1 MSGVELT
8 GEGAVGERAPSRTPN
23 LRPAEGTRVPV
34 VVLVGRPNVGKSAL
48 ANRLVG
54 RRVAIVEPHSGVTR
68 DRNVLS
74 AQWTGRTFQVVD
86 TGGLDEEG
94 GELSDRVGAQVRRAV
109 ADADLV
115 LLVADASVGVTRE
128 DEAVAAWLRRT
139 GRPVVV
145 VANKVDS
152 PRRETDAWDLVR
164 LGLGDP
170 EMVSALHGR
179 GAGELLDR
187 IVGLLPAAE
196 PAQDGPPRGDE
207 PAPASGPA
215 GEDDEAV
222 PRGLEGGHDL
232 PGGPPDEPDRAE
244 DEKPASTPAV
254 AIVGRPNVGKS
265 TLLNRIA
272 REDRVVV
279 HDQPGTTR
287 DAVDTIVLTEAGSV
301 RFVDT
306 AGLRRAGR
314 IDEPVEYYSLVRAL
328 QAIDRADVAL
338 LVIDASVGVTHQ
350 DQRLAERIEAAGSPV
365 VVVLNKWELLDTEA
379 REDVRVQVAD
389 RLAFL
394 GDSPVLAVSAKTGL
408 GTHRLVPAIAASLG
422 AYRRRVPTRELNQL
436 IQEAQTHHPAP
447 GGRVLYAVQGAT
459 DPPTIT
465 LFATR
470 ALPPTWL
477 RYLERRIKER
487 FGLGATP
494 LKLRVRR
501 RGTR

>member
-1 MSGVELT
+1 VSGVEVS
-8 GEGAVGERAPSRTPN
+8 GEGAVRRAAAPGPG
-23 LRPAEGTRVPV
+23 ARVPV

-54 RRVAIVEPHSGVTR
+54 RRVAIVEPHPGVTR

-74 AQWTGRTFQVVD
+74 AEWTGRSFLVVD

-94 GELSDRVGAQVRRAV
+94 GELSDRVGAQARRAA

-128 DEAVAAWLRRT
+128 DEAVAAWLRRA

-179 GAGELLDR
+179 GAGELLDK
-187 IVGLLPAAE
+187 IVELLPAAE
-196 PAQDGPPRGDE
+196 PAVTG
-207 PAPASGPA
+207 GPA
-215 GEDDEAV
+215 G
-222 PRGLEGGHDL
+222 GGDAA
-232 PGGPPDEPDRAE
+232 PGRAE
-244 DEKPASTPAV
+244 EENGPDGQDSPDQAEPSGSADAPSVPAV

-287 DAVDTIVLTEAGSV
+287 DAVDTLVETSAGSV

-306 AGLRRAGR
+306 AGMRRAGR

-328 QAIDRADVAL
+328 HAIDRADVAL

-379 REDVRVQVAD
+379 REDVRLQVGD

-408 GTHRLVPAIAASLG
+408 GTHRLVPAISASLG
-422 AYRRRVPTRELNQL
+422 AYRRRVPTSELNQL
-436 IQEAQTHHPAP
+436 IKEAQLHHPSP
-447 GGRVLYAVQGAT
+447 EGRVLYAVQGAT

-470 ALPPTWL
+470 TLPASWL

-487 FGLGATP
+487 FGLGQTP
-494 LKLRVRR
+494 IKLRVRR
-501 RGTR
+501 RVDR

>member
-1 MSGVELT
+1 
-8 GEGAVGERAPSRTPN
+8 
-23 LRPAEGTRVPV
+23 VPV

-86 TGGLDEEG
+86 TGGLEEEG

-139 GRPVVV
+139 KRPVVV

-152 PRRETDAWDLVR
+152 TRRETDAWDLVR

-187 IVGLLPAAE
+187 IVERLPAAE
-196 PAQDGPPRGDE
+196 PAQDGTARRDGPARGDGRQVDGPAPAGGPAIEGDEAAPRALDGTRPGRGGSPDETEPAEDEE
-207 PAPASGPA
+207 PAP
-215 GEDDEAV
+215 
-222 PRGLEGGHDL
+222 
-232 PGGPPDEPDRAE
+232 
-244 DEKPASTPAV
+244 TPAV

-287 DAVDTIVLTEAGSV
+287 DAVDTIVETEAGSV

-338 LVIDASVGVTHQ
+338 LVIDASIGVTHQ

-379 REDVRVQVAD
+379 REDARVQVAD

-408 GTHRLVPAIAASLG
+408 GTHRLVPAISASLG
-422 AYRRRVPTRELNQL
+422 AYRRRVSTRELNQL

-447 GGRVLYAVQGAT
+447 AGRVLYAVQGAT

-470 ALPPTWL
+470 TLPPTWL

-501 RGTR
+501 RGAR

>member
-1 MSGVELT
+1 
-8 GEGAVGERAPSRTPN
+8 
-23 LRPAEGTRVPV
+23 
-34 VVLVGRPNVGKSAL
+34 
-48 ANRLVG
+48 
-54 RRVAIVEPHSGVTR
+54 
-68 DRNVLS
+68 
-74 AQWTGRTFQVVD
+74 
-86 TGGLDEEG
+86 
-94 GELSDRVGAQVRRAV
+94 
-109 ADADLV
+109 
-115 LLVADASVGVTRE
+115 
-128 DEAVAAWLRRT
+128 
-139 GRPVVV
+139 
-145 VANKVDS
+145 
-152 PRRETDAWDLVR
+152 
-164 LGLGDP
+164 
-170 EMVSALHGR
+170 MVSALHGR

-187 IVGLLPAAE
+187 IVELLPATA
-196 PAQDGPPRGDE
+196 PAPGDG

-215 GEDDEAV
+215 GEGSEAA
-222 PRGLEGGHDL
+222 PRALQGTR
-232 PGGPPDEPDRAE
+232 PGPAASPDEPEPAKDQE
-244 DEKPASTPAV
+244 PASTPAV

-287 DAVDTIVLTEAGSV
+287 DAVDTIVETEAGSV

-379 REDVRVQVAD
+379 REDVRAQVGD

-408 GTHRLVPAIAASLG
+408 GTHRLVPAISVSLG

-436 IQEAQTHHPAP
+436 IQEAQTHHPSP

-501 RGTR
+501 RGAR

>member
-1 MSGVELT
+1 
-8 GEGAVGERAPSRTPN
+8 
-23 LRPAEGTRVPV
+23 
-34 VVLVGRPNVGKSAL
+34 
-48 ANRLVG
+48 
-54 RRVAIVEPHSGVTR
+54 
-68 DRNVLS
+68 
-74 AQWTGRTFQVVD
+74 
-86 TGGLDEEG
+86 
-94 GELSDRVGAQVRRAV
+94 
-109 ADADLV
+109 
-115 LLVADASVGVTRE
+115 
-128 DEAVAAWLRRT
+128 
-139 GRPVVV
+139 VV

-152 PRRETDAWDLVR
+152 TRRETDAWDLVR

-187 IVGLLPAAE
+187 IVELLPAAA
-196 PAQDGPPRGDE
+196 PSQGDG

-215 GEDDEAV
+215 GEGDEAS
-222 PRGLEGGHDL
+222 PPALEDTRPDRAGS
-232 PGGPPDEPDRAE
+232 PDEPEPAV
-244 DEKPASTPAV
+244 DEEPASTPAV

-287 DAVDTIVLTEAGSV
+287 DAVDTIVETEAGSV

-306 AGLRRAGR
+306 AGLRRVGR

-328 QAIDRADVAL
+328 HAIDRADVAL

-365 VVVLNKWELLDTEA
+365 VVVLNKWELLDTED
-379 REDVRVQVAD
+379 REDVRIQVAD

-408 GTHRLVPAIAASLG
+408 GTHRLVPAISASLG

-501 RGTR
+501 RGAR